1 MSQIA
6 LDKPSIQIDL
16 SLITND
22 YFQVPLTYLF
32 IKVTLLSSSYYNV
45 IVKSS

>member
-16 SLITND
+16 SLITKDN
-22 YFQVPLTYLF
+22 FQVVLTYLF
-32 IKVTLLSSSYYNV
+32 IKVKLLSS
-45 IVKSS
+45 